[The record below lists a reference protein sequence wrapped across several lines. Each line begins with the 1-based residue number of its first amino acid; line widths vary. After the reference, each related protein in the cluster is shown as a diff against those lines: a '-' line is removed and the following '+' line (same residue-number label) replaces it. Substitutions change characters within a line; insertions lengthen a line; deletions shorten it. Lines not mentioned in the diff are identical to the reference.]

1 MTYAKTPLKVITVA
15 YSDLPITDRV
25 GPFGFA
31 VVLGDCVLPGHI
43 IGRYMTEDEADDAC
57 VHFGDHYNI
66 RRHPYK
72 QPWRFAPVLT
82 LTQGGLSSPSG
93 GHDG

>member
-1 MTYAKTPLKVITVA
+1 MTQYAKTPLMLITVA
-15 YSDLPITDRV
+15 YDDLPVIDRV
-25 GPFGFA
+25 GPFHFA

-43 IGRYMTEDEADDAC
+43 LGRYMTQEVADAEC
-57 VHFGDHYNI
+57 VRFADHYKL

-82 LTQGGLSSPSG
+82 LIHGGKG
-93 GHDG
+93 ADHD